1 MEETKFAS
9 PLRSTPQ
16 EIDQSVQVILRSN
29 TFTKVL
35 NLFPEIVLI
44 LDKNRQTVYCNQ
56 ELLRFLGIKSPET
69 ILGKRPGELFNCV
82 NAFKESGG
90 CGTSE
95 FCRECGAVNAILI
108 AQTGKTESRECRIT
122 IGSPSGTCALDLKVW
137 AAPVELEKMKFTFFV
152 IRDIHDEKR
161 RVALEQVFFHDI
173 LNDTCILKTY
183 TENVRDGLIP
193 ADTKSAE
200 NIFRFSKRLS
210 DEILDQRNLLAAEKG
225 TYVAD
230 IKPVDIPS
238 MFRELIELY
247 GKSSFAKNKELRVQC
262 HNPDAKITTDPQLLW
277 RTLGNLLK
285 NALEATKEQGTVT
298 MGLKEEPGQ
307 KIFFVNNPEVM
318 TDEVRHQMFQRSFS
332 TKGEGRGLG
341 TYSVKLFTEQYL
353 QGKVWFESSE
363 GPGTTFFVSLPA
375 R

>member
-1 MEETKFAS
+1 MEETQFAS

-16 EIDQSVQVILRSN
+16 EIDQATQAILRSD

-56 ELLRFLGIKSPET
+56 ELLRLLGLQSPET
-69 ILGKRPGELFNCV
+69 ILGKRPGELFNCI
-82 NAFKESGG
+82 NAFKERGG

-108 AQTGKTESRECRIT
+108 AQTGKPESRECRIT
-122 IGSPSGTCALDLKVW
+122 IGSPSRTNALDLKVW

-161 RVALEQVFFHDI
+161 RAALEQVFFHDI
-173 LNDTCILKTY
+173 LNDTFILKAY
-183 TENVRDGLIP
+183 TQNVRDGVIP
-193 ADTKSAE
+193 ADTHSVE
-200 NIFRFSKRLS
+200 SIFRFSKRLS
-210 DEILDQRNLLAAEKG
+210 DAILDQRNLLAAEKG

-230 IKPVDIPS
+230 IQPVGICS
-238 MFRELIELY
+238 MLRELIELY
-247 GKSSFAKNKELRVQC
+247 GQSSLAKNVLLRLECQD
-262 HNPDAKITTDPQLLW
+262 PDAKITTDPHLLW

-285 NALEATKEQGTVT
+285 NALEATPEQGTVT
-298 MGLKEEPGQ
+298 IGFKEENGQ
-307 KIFFVNNPEVM
+307 RIFFVNNPAVM
-318 TDEVRHQMFQRSFS
+318 TDETRHQIFQRSFS
-332 TKGEGRGLG
+332 TKGQGRGLG
-341 TYSVKLFTEQYL
+341 TYSVKLFAEQYL
-353 QGKVWFESSE
+353 QGKVWFESVE

-375 R
+375 K